1 MEGGEELLDKE
12 NNMRYDI
19 ILKVKM
25 FLVEI
30 VMGFYYKSYQE
41 RFSMKGNA
49 SCYAL
54 HVCAVLAVLVLAG
67 CAPLDWIKE
76 KFGGKKAP
84 AVAVIEPGKDKVSA
98 KGKIEPAE
106 LKGRGDKVLVTM
118 EGVPVMTIKSFE
130 EEFEKLIEENPQLK
144 QMAQFIPNLKENI
157 FKSLRSQLVMD
168 AYIEREGIDQDPE
181 YQADLAR
188 FIKSLKRM
196 LNSKYFAKGQSV
208 TVSDAEVKKFYD
220 ENKDKVPGLIV
231 SQGGIRAVGVK
242 FDTEPAAK
250 AFFDKVK
257 GKSKQFD
264 ELANADKL
272 SVQDFKLVNDQSL
285 GMNAELRKKVMG
297 IKSFPVVDMVKA
309 ADNEYWVVNATAK
322 EAKQY
327 RPYEEVREP
336 LKSDLERE
344 KEMKAVE
351 AAVEKLES
359 KYNIIVD
366 EEAFKII
373 APPAPEPQQ
382 AAEALIPDSPAAPKA
397 QQKVAQE
404 APRSARAA

>member
-1 MEGGEELLDKE
+1 
-12 NNMRYDI
+12 
-19 ILKVKM
+19 
-25 FLVEI
+25 
-30 VMGFYYKSYQE
+30 MGFYYKSYQE

-49 SCYAL
+49 SRYAL
-54 HVCAVLAVLVLAG
+54 HVCAVFAVLVLSG
-67 CAPLDWIKE
+67 CAPWDWIKE

-84 AVAVIEPGKDKVSA
+84 AAVAVEPAKDKASTR
-98 KGKIEPAE
+98 GKIEAVE
-106 LKGRGDKVLVTM
+106 LKGKDDKVLVTM

-130 EEFEKLIEENPQLK
+130 EEYEKLLEENPQLK
-144 QMAQFIPNLKENI
+144 QMAQFVPNLKENI
-157 FKSLRSQLVMD
+157 FKSLRSQLIMD

-196 LNSKYFAKGQSV
+196 LNSKYFAKGQPV
-208 TVSDAEVKKFYD
+208 TVSGAEVKKFYD
-220 ENKDKVPGLIV
+220 ENKDKVPGLIT

-242 FDTEPAAK
+242 FDTEAAAK

-264 ELANADKL
+264 EVAKADKL

-285 GMNAELRKKVMG
+285 GMNAELRKKIMG
-297 IKSFPVVDMVKA
+297 IKSFPAVDMVKV
-309 ADNEYWVVNATAK
+309 ADNEYWVINATAK

-327 RPYEEVREP
+327 RPYEEVKEQ

-351 AAVEKLES
+351 AAVEKLEG
-359 KYNIIVD
+359 KYNVIID
-366 EEAFKII
+366 EEALKVIV
-373 APPAPEPQQ
+373 PPAPEPQIEE
-382 AAEALIPDSPAAPKA
+382 EALAPDSKAAPKA
-397 QQKVAQE
+397 QQKGAQE
-404 APRSARAA
+404 QPRSTRAA